1 MKSCMLSEAFFL
13 DSLLDIMFDSLMNTL
28 CNGVYIHIA
37 VLWSWKQTLRKKK
50 EKGGCAWH
58 CCYFMRRTMHMAM
71 MNKPKPAKAAHV
83 RLTLSRPRLKKPS
96 NAGTGCKDSQI
107 RKNPRQEPIR
117 QRTAVELRQ
126 RNLEVFRPS
135 FAPDFPSCIA
145 FDKVV

>member
-1 MKSCMLSEAFFL
+1 MKSCTLSEAFFL
-13 DSLLDIMFDSLMNTL
+13 DSLFDIMFDSLMNTL

-37 VLWSWKQTLRKKK
+37 VLGVGSKLCEKKRK
-50 EKGGCAWH
+50 GWLTVQS
-58 CCYFMRRTMHMAM
+58 YFNRRTMQTAI

-83 RLTLSRPRLKKPS
+83 KLMLSRPRLKKPS